1 MYQNSSLMIKEDV
14 RYLNIRMRNM
24 SWNGLLEWL
33 VRWLLLTVYS
43 QGFSLAIQ
51 VFFVFIVVFGTW
63 NQFSFSIFAG
73 LGYLAILVLNALSRR
88 TIHRIYLKKD
98 LETVDVE
105 FFNAF
110 WVFSL
115 LILETSNYKLPY
127 FWIPVAIWLI
137 FWIHQSRTDINR

>member
-1 MYQNSSLMIKEDV
+1 M
-14 RYLNIRMRNM
+14 
-24 SWNGLLEWL
+24 
-33 VRWLLLTVYS
+33 
-43 QGFSLAIQ
+43 
-51 VFFVFIVVFGTW
+51 VVFGTW

-115 LILETSNYKLPY
+115 LHLETSNYKLPY
-127 FWIPVAIWLI
+127 F
-137 FWIHQSRTDINR
+137 